1 MDGQATS
8 SLSAFSVGKAIINSL
23 IRITPVALYTGSA
36 VSGLVFEDFRASIL
50 LLGFVLNEAIS
61 YGYRMIL
68 QGVYN
73 PQCALMKTDQ
83 DYFVLP
89 SPICQTV
96 AFFAGFMFSEMYA
109 RQEFLPGKTFFLIAL
124 IVLTIFSRVNVGCKS
139 FLDALYT
146 TLVGL
151 VLGVFYFNVVKD
163 YYRPDFFR
171 AKASPATGKPEDK
184 GAGDFFEFN

>member
-1 MDGQATS
+1 MEGQSTLNS
-8 SLSAFSVGKAIINSL
+8 FSVAKAIINSL
-23 IRITPVALYTGSA
+23 IRITPVGLYAGSA
-36 VSGLVFEDFRASIL
+36 ISGLVFEDFRASIL

-61 YGYRMIL
+61 YGYRLIL

-73 PQCALMKTDQ
+73 PQCALMKTDL

-96 AFFAGFMFSEMYA
+96 GFFAGFMFSEMYS
-109 RQEFLPGKTFFLIAL
+109 REEFLPGKTFAL
-124 IVLTIFSRVNVGCKS
+124 ITLILLTIFSRVNIGCKT

-151 VLGVFYFNVVKD
+151 VLGVFYFTIIKD

-171 AKASPATGKPEDK
+171 AKANSATGKPEDK
-184 GAGDFFEFN
+184 GVGDFFEFN